1 MESIRE
7 FLELIQGL
15 LKSLGQTISIWDVV
29 DILVVT
35 VLIYRVLS
43 FLRKTSA
50 SSVMKGLLF
59 IVGVGLLSFLTEMKV
74 LEYLL
79 RQVLQLGIIV
89 IIVLFQPEIRKM
101 FESMGTSKL
110 NIMFLRR
117 SRYENVETGIV
128 SAVAASES
136 MAKSKTGAIIVFERE
151 VGLNDFAVTGTN
163 IDAQSSPELI
173 QNIFY
178 HNSPLHDGALIIR
191 DGRMLAAAC
200 MLPLSNNINLS
211 RDLGMRHR
219 AGVGISERSDAVV
232 VIVSEESGTVS
243 IAVDGMLKRHL
254 SGETVEKL
262 LKQELITSASAK
274 TGKKA
279 EQKHGQKPGQKP
291 GQKHGQ
297 KPGEKHGQKHG
308 QKPGE
313 KHGQKPEKKAGR
325 KSDQKPGKKAGRK

>member
-1 MESIRE
+1 METISE
-7 FLELIQGL
+7 FFELVQGL
-15 LKSLGQTISIWDVV
+15 LMSLRQTVSFWDIV
-29 DILVVT
+29 DILFIT
-35 VLIYRVLS
+35 FLIYRVLS

-50 SSVMKGLLF
+50 SSVMKGLVL
-59 IVGVGLLSFLTEMKV
+59 IVGLGLISLLTEMKV

-101 FESMGTSKL
+101 FEYMGTSKL
-110 NIMFLRR
+110 SLVFLRR
-117 SRYENVETGIV
+117 SKYENVETGIV
-128 SAVAASES
+128 SAVAASEA

-151 VGLNDFAVTGTN
+151 VGLNDFAVTGTT
-163 IDAQSSPELI
+163 IDAQASPELM

-191 DGRMLAAAC
+191 EGRMLAAAC

-232 VIVSEESGTVS
+232 VIVSEQSGTVS

-262 LKQELITSASAK
+262 LRQELATGGNAK
-274 TGKKA
+274 SDKKTEQKEGQKAIKAKGKK
-279 EQKHGQKPGQKP
+279 
-291 GQKHGQ
+291 
-297 KPGEKHGQKHG
+297 
-308 QKPGE
+308 
-313 KHGQKPEKKAGR
+313 
-325 KSDQKPGKKAGRK
+325 